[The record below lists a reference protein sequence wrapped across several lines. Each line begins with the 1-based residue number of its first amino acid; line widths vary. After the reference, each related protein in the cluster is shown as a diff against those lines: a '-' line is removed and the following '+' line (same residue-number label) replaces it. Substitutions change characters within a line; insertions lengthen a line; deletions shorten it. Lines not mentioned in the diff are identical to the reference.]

1 MFIEVRNIFLRWF
14 FYNFF
19 NVLGF
24 VNRVMYHPCVPSIP
38 PFRPRQIHR
47 VTTLFLT
54 HKHTIL
60 QIDSI
65 NPCTPLDEARSIVAL
80 HDGHRFRTAATRA
93 HKDDYTHTQYPHE
106 SR

>member
-38 PFRPRQIHR
+38 PFHPRQIHR
-47 VTTLFLT
+47 VALHHLT
-54 HKHTIL
+54 HKHAIPHHNGIHTPELLNIL
-60 QIDSI
+60 
-65 NPCTPLDEARSIVAL
+65 NL
-80 HDGHRFRTAATRA
+80 
-93 HKDDYTHTQYPHE
+93 
-106 SR
+106 

>member
-38 PFRPRQIHR
+38 PFHPRQIHR

-80 HDGHRFRTAATRA
+80 HDGHRFRAAAAHA
-93 HKDDYTHTQYPHE
+93 HKDDYSQTQCQDD

>member
-24 VNRVMYHPCVPSIP
+24 VNRVMHHPCVPSIP
-38 PFRPRQIHR
+38 PFHPRQIHR

-54 HKHTIL
+54 HKHTIPHH
-60 QIDSI
+60 
-65 NPCTPLDEARSIVAL
+65 NRVHTPELLNIL
-80 HDGHRFRTAATRA
+80 NL
-93 HKDDYTHTQYPHE
+93 
-106 SR
+106 

>member
-24 VNRVMYHPCVPSIP
+24 VNRVMHHPCPPSIP
-38 PFRPRQIHR
+38 PFHPRQIHCI
-47 VTTLFLT
+47 TSLFLT
-54 HKHTIL
+54 HEHTIL

-80 HDGHRFRTAATRA
+80 HDGHRFRAAATHAR
-93 HKDDYTHTQYPHE
+93 KEYYTHTEYQE
-106 SR
+106 

>member
-38 PFRPRQIHR
+38 PFHPRQIYR

-54 HKHTIL
+54 HKHTIP

-93 HKDDYTHTQYPHE
+93 RKDDYTHTQYPRE

>member
-38 PFRPRQIHR
+38 PFRSCQINGIATLHFSHEDAIVHYNR
-47 VTTLFLT
+47 VDCLVYGG
-54 HKHTIL
+54 
-60 QIDSI
+60 
-65 NPCTPLDEARSIVAL
+65 EARVNASAAREDK
-80 HDGHRFRTAATRA
+80 DGHN
-93 HKDDYTHTQYPHE
+93 HTEYQE
-106 SR
+106 